1 MFLLMISFVFVDFL
15 VVTVIIIII
24 ILTLKPIFKVIFS
37 NHHHH
42 HLTDYFRIYG
52 ITNGFTLSTC

>member
-1 MFLLMISFVFVDFL
+1 MISFVFVDFL

-24 ILTLKPIFKVIFS
+24 ILTLKPIFEVIFS
-37 NHHHH
+37 NHHHRH